1 MFNSQQVESGSI
13 DDSIIQGVKI
23 LEARELSMN
32 QMVEMALKDIYTSLV
47 EGKGRERWEKP

>member
-1 MFNSQQVESGSI
+1 MFNSQQVETGSI

-32 QMVEMALKDIYTSLV
+32 QMVEMALEDIYTSLV